1 MLTYRS
7 ERVDNMSAKALKY
20 RIIFVNYGAFRSNS
34 GGHIA
39 NFANQ
44 LNKLGCQVAVCAS
57 GEVSDPEN
65 GLDPGVHAFSHED
78 LLAAPEAVLNCGSVC
93 GATLVHAWTPR
104 EGVVKFCKALC
115 ANGNTPYFVHL
126 EDNEEVVSA
135 KNLGLDLGGIKDI
148 NETHLPDPF
157 PDSLSHP
164 TRYRDFLGK
173 ANGVS
178 TIVTRLQEFVPDHV
192 PRMLLEPGV
201 DTTLFMDRLTAEQKA
216 KCKSELGISPLSSV
230 VVYPGNM
237 HAANDR
243 EIFSL
248 YTALAIL
255 ERRGWDVS
263 LIRTGKDYTT
273 GIDLAYERFLQSRA
287 INLGYVAESRLIEL
301 LSLADFYVQ
310 PGASNVFNDYRFPS
324 KLPEFLAMGKPTLL
338 PNTNVGERLRDGQ
351 DALLLKRGDGVEIAD
366 CVERIL
372 KDKKF
377 ASKLGRNSRKFAKS
391 SLNWFRNTE
400 NLLRF
405 YDENLTKRPSRV
417 G

>member
-1 MLTYRS
+1 MPP
-7 ERVDNMSAKALKY
+7 V
-20 RIIFVNYGAFRSNS
+20 
-34 GGHIA
+34 
-39 NFANQ
+39 
-44 LNKLGCQVAVCAS
+44 
-57 GEVSDPEN
+57 
-65 GLDPGVHAFSHED
+65 
-78 LLAAPEAVLNCGSVC
+78 
-93 GATLVHAWTPR
+93 
-104 EGVVKFCKALC
+104 
-115 ANGNTPYFVHL
+115 
-126 EDNEEVVSA
+126 
-135 KNLGLDLGGIKDI
+135 
-148 NETHLPDPF
+148 
-157 PDSLSHP
+157 
-164 TRYRDFLGK
+164 
-173 ANGVS
+173 
-178 TIVTRLQEFVPDHV
+178 
-192 PRMLLEPGV
+192 
-201 DTTLFMDRLTAEQKA
+201 
-216 KCKSELGISPLSSV
+216 
-230 VVYPGNM
+230 
-237 HAANDR
+237 